1 LISYFQRFVVANDAV
16 VVVSHATRALDM
28 TEMARPTR
36 GTARGAT
43 RMIPPTR
50 ARAENRALA
59 AAAAAV

>member
-1 LISYFQRFVVANDAV
+1 
-16 VVVSHATRALDM
+16 M